1 MITRKIFLPTNLA
14 SHHHWLVESTDRRDP
29 PCLPQQILIG
39 PHLVKIWKKAIK
51 CKFLMTSNMHMLKQG
66 HLNEHWNQ
74 SLFPSG
80 LRIFNSIFLKQYLL
94 CFKLFKF
101 VEKK

>member
-1 MITRKIFLPTNLA
+1 MSATANSDWPTPGQNL
-14 SHHHWLVESTDRRDP
+14 E
-29 PCLPQQILIG
+29 
-39 PHLVKIWKKAIK
+39 KAIK

-80 LRIFNSIFLKQYLL
+80 LRIFKVLKQYLL